1 MMRGCRSCVGMLAE
15 GWWIRTGCLC
25 GWVPVAAFD
34 SSFCDQDTSGLL
46 EAVSI

>member
-15 GWWIRTGCLC
+15 CWWIRIGYLS
-25 GWVPVAAFD
+25 GWFPAAAFD